1 MLPGCGGLWPG
12 FRCPGRPA
20 GGWSWPSTS
29 RHGCGR
35 GNAKHQ
41 MMPGWPY
48 SVVVALETGRTSW
61 SALLDAVRLTP
72 GADLAAVTA
81 RQVREVV
88 ERLVAAGQWT
98 EGDIVLDAGYD
109 APRIYYLL
117 SGLPGEVLGRTR
129 SGALWR
135 GGSIKALRSVAA
147 AGQIRNGR
155 GWAT

>member
-1 MLPGCGGLWPG
+1 MRQ
-12 FRCPGRPA
+12 RCDL
-20 GGWSWPSTS
+20 
-29 RHGCGR
+29 GR

-48 SVVVALETGRTSW
+48 SVVVGLETGRTSW

-135 GGSIKALRSVAA
+135 GGSIKALRSVAV

-155 GWAT
+155 GRAT